1 MMRFLR
7 PPSFR
12 AGRVVALGAV
22 ALGALAIAHPK
33 PAEAWWRGGYW
44 YGPPIPPPVYY
55 APRPYYAA
63 PPPVYYAPPPP
74 PPVYYPPPA
83 SYGPGPTARSCYA
96 SPVVCPMEV
105 PRPIGVGCY
114 CSDGPGGR
122 VWGRTG

>member
-7 PPSFR
+7 SPSLR
-12 AGRVVALGAV
+12 AGRVVALGAI

-55 APRPYYAA
+55 APA
-63 PPPVYYAPPPP
+63 
-74 PPVYYPPPA
+74 A
-83 SYGPGPTARSCYA
+83 SYGPGPAARSCYA
-96 SPVVCPMEV
+96 SPIVCPMEV

-114 CSDGPGGR
+114 CSDGSGGR